1 MTTNYG
7 SIGKGLL
14 RKRSLTAQFLFS
26 KTSSE
31 YKDDKPAGLHDDFNE
46 LVKAFPDI
54 RIGESFVDQSMAGMK
69 SSPTFGTM
77 VIGVD
82 KSKNK
87 IKDVSGKEHTNNVR
101 LDVAGEI
108 GRICKK
114 ENGMWGVIDRDFFG
128 CFFPEKSKSVCL
140 KLAEKFKKKL
150 AEKRDE
156 TVTIGIA
163 SYPALNYKKHQ
174 ILENARKAFDHAQ
187 FFGPDS
193 TVSFD
198 AVSLNISGDKL
209 YDKGDIKGAINEFK
223 MALSLDPSNVN
234 VHNSLGVCYGV
245 LKNYKKALNEFKSA
259 ISLEPEDIMAL
270 HNAGLTCTLTDDK
283 KKALEYFLR
292 AESIDKE
299 VFEVAFQTGRLYLE
313 MEQPDKGIEYLEKAV
328 KLKPESGPA
337 FSSMGDCFTSFGM
350 IDKAVSAYKKAI
362 KINANDADSLS
373 ALGLL
378 FDAQGENL
386 DISTLFCRQSV
397 EISPENGLFRYRL
410 GRLYQKANKIEA
422 ALEEFEAAKEMGY
435 DSIQEIKRIRNL
447 RNIGTS

>member
-1 MTTNYG
+1 MPTNHG
-7 SIGKGLL
+7 SIGEGLL
-14 RKRSLTAQFLFS
+14 RKRSLTGQFLFS

-31 YKDDKPAGLHDDFNE
+31 YEEDIPVELPDDFNE
-46 LVKAFPDI
+46 LLKAFPDI
-54 RIGESFVDQSMAGMK
+54 RIGDSFVDQSIARMK
-69 SSPTFGTM
+69 SSPIFGTM
-77 VIGVD
+77 VISVD

-87 IKDVSGKEHTNNVR
+87 KKDVSGKEHTNNVR
-101 LDVAGEI
+101 LDVAKEI
-108 GRICKK
+108 GRICKI
-114 ENGMWGVIDRDFFG
+114 ENGMWGVVDRDFFG

-140 KLAEKFKKKL
+140 KLAEKFKAKL

-156 TVTIGIA
+156 TVSIGIA

-174 ILENARKAFDHAQ
+174 ILENARKAFEHAQ

-209 YDKGDIKGAINEFK
+209 YDKGDIKGAIKEFK
-223 MALSLDPSNVN
+223 MALLLDPSNVN

-245 LKNYKKALNEFKSA
+245 LGNYKKALKEFRSA

-270 HNAGLTCTLTDDK
+270 HNAGLTCTLTGNK
-283 KKALEYFLR
+283 NKALEYFLR
-292 AESIDKE
+292 AEGIDKD
-299 VFEVAFQTGRLYLE
+299 VFEVAFQTGRLYVE
-313 MEQPDKGIEYLEKAV
+313 MEQPDKGIKYLEKAV

-362 KINANDADSLS
+362 KINANDANSLS

-422 ALEEFEAAKEMGY
+422 ALKEFEAAKEMGY
-435 DSIQEIKRIRNL
+435 DSIQEIKQIQNL
-447 RNIGTS
+447 QNTGIS